1 MIPIAHING
10 GRQQSLS
17 AHLTN
22 VSRLAR
28 SFEGSDAEM
37 GNIVGAFHDLGKSS
51 DGFQRY
57 IRGESFHRVPHACVG
72 AGYLL
77 QAATEKTRWQANIAA
92 LVVAGHHGG
101 LRDLQDFQARMT
113 KANATKCLTAMPGT
127 DQLPKLPDFE
137 QLPLLRSIAALPNGS
152 VKQMAAVML
161 YTRMLFSC
169 LVDADYLDTAAF
181 MRMEEVRE
189 EAPLLEKQWES
200 VEMQDV
206 HYGHPATTLDE
217 RRTQILRACLDV
229 AGRTE
234 DSVFTLTVPTGG
246 GKTFASLAFAMRLA
260 LRCGMKRIIYVI
272 PYTSITLQT
281 AEVFRKI
288 FGDNIVL
295 EDHCQASWKSQ
306 DAEDATVRW
315 EHQAAE
321 NWDAPV
327 IVTTNNQ
334 FFESLYA
341 NRPGKCRKLH
351 NIAHS
356 VLIFDEAQ
364 MLPMPLLRPATE
376 AVRELVERYGCAAVF
391 CTATQPMLSSFFDR
405 MTEIAPQTYARDEVF
420 RRCRFVREDGA
431 LTPLEVAARMQK
443 HGQSLAVFNGK
454 ASVAKAFDALPLASR
469 FYLTTNLCPAH
480 RKAVLRQIRQR
491 LQEKLPCHVVSTSL
505 VEAGVDLDFA
515 SVWREEAGL
524 DHVIQ
529 AGGRCNREGKRNA
542 DDSLVHVFSLGTFPR
557 NRPDLQQQAQLL
569 HMVWE
574 AYPHAID
581 APEAIQLYFRKLF
594 QFNETDAFEI
604 QNLLEKYPLPFEQVA
619 KVFRIIRQEKR
630 PILIL
635 SVGTDAERHR
645 LGSVASAIREGRAT
659 RKMFRLAQQYTVD
672 VYESSYAS
680 LLADGSAEEIMDGY
694 AVLRND
700 SHYDEEKGL
709 IV

>member
-1 MIPIAHING
+1 MRMIAHTQD
-10 GRQQSLS
+10 GRTQTLDEHSL
-17 AHLTN
+17 H
-22 VSRLAR
+22 VSKLA
-28 SFEGSDAEM
+28 SCFAGSNAQM
-37 GNIVGAFHDLGKSS
+37 GNLVGAFHDIGKASE
-51 DGFQRY
+51 GFQRY
-57 IRGESFHRVPHACVG
+57 IRGESFRRVPHACVG

-77 QAATEKTRWQANIAA
+77 QAAIQKTRWQANIAA

-101 LRDLQDFQARMT
+101 LRDLQDFQEGMKKEDT
-113 KANATKCLTAMPGT
+113 QNSLTAMPESV
-127 DQLPKLPDFE
+127 QLPKLPDIE
-137 QLPLLRSIAALPNGS
+137 QLPLLQSIAALPSGS
-152 VKQMAAVML
+152 VEQVAAVML

-181 MRMEEVRE
+181 MRPEEVRE
-189 EAPLLEKQWES
+189 KAPPIENLQES

-206 HYGHPATTLDE
+206 HYGHPATKLDE
-217 RRTQILRACLDV
+217 RRTQILRACLDI

-234 DSVFTLTVPTGG
+234 DTVFTLTVPTGG

-260 LRCGMKRIIYVI
+260 LRRGRKRIIYVI
-272 PYTSITLQT
+272 PYTSIIEQT
-281 AEVFRKI
+281 AEVFRNI
-288 FGDNIVL
+288 FGDGVVL
-295 EDHCQASWKSQ
+295 EDHCQAAWKSK
-306 DAEDATVRW
+306 DAEEEVCW
-315 EHQAAE
+315 QQLAAE

-341 NRPGKCRKLH
+341 NRPSKCRKLH

-364 MLPMPLLRPATE
+364 MLPMPLLRPAMD
-376 AVRELVERYGCAAVF
+376 VIRELVTRYGCVAVF
-391 CTATQPMLSSFFDR
+391 CTATQPMLSSFFDH
-405 MTEIAPQTYARDEVF
+405 MAEIAPQTYARDEVF
-420 RRCRFVREDGA
+420 RRCRFVREDGV
-431 LTPLEVAARMQK
+431 LTPKEVAIRMQEQA
-443 HGQSLAVFNGK
+443 QSLAVFNGK
-454 ASVAKAFDALPLASR
+454 TSVAEAFDTLPAESR

-480 RKAVLRQIRQR
+480 RKAVLRRICQR
-491 LQEKLPCHVVSTSL
+491 LQEGLPCHVVSTSL

-542 DDSLVHVFSLGTFPR
+542 DESLVHVFSIGKFPR

-569 HMVWE
+569 RMVWE
-574 AYPHAID
+574 AHPNAVD
-581 APEAIQLYFRKLF
+581 APEAIQWYFQKLF
-594 QFNETDAFEI
+594 QFNETDAFQI

-619 KVFRIIRQEKR
+619 KTFRIIREEKR
-630 PILIL
+630 LVL
-635 SVGTDAERHR
+635 AFSAGTDAERQR
-645 LGSVASAIREGRAT
+645 LEAVADAIREGRVT
-659 RKMFRLAQQYTVD
+659 RKMFRLARQYTVD
-672 VYESSYAS
+672 VYASVYAS

-700 SHYDEEKGL
+700 SRYDEEKGL

>member
-1 MIPIAHING
+1 MEVIAHTKNG
-10 GRQQSLS
+10 KTQTLSEHSL
-17 AHLTN
+17 N
-22 VSRLAR
+22 VSRYASR
-28 SFEGSDAEM
+28 FAGGDAAM
-37 GNIVGAFHDLGKSS
+37 GNLVGAFHDLGKSS
-51 DGFQRY
+51 DGFQSY
-57 IRGESFHRVPHACVG
+57 TRGESFHRVPHACVG

-77 QAATEKTRWQANIAA
+77 QAATAKTRWQANIAA

-101 LRDLQDFQARMT
+101 LRNLQDFQAGMK
-113 KANATKCLTAMPGT
+113 KADTTKCLSA
-127 DQLPKLPDFE
+127 LPKSIHLPKFPALE
-137 QLPLLRSIAALPNGS
+137 QLPLLRSTAALPNGS
-152 VKQMAAVML
+152 VEQMATVML

-169 LVDADYLDTAAF
+169 LTDADYLDAAAF
-181 MRMEEVRE
+181 MRPEEVRE
-189 EAPLLEKQWES
+189 EAPLLEKLWES
-200 VEMQDV
+200 VETQDV
-206 HYGHPATTLDE
+206 HYGHPVTTLDE

-260 LRCGMKRIIYVI
+260 LRRGMKRIIYVI

-288 FGDNIVL
+288 FSDNIVL

-327 IVTTNNQ
+327 VVTTNNQ

-341 NRPGKCRKLH
+341 NRPNKCRKLH

-364 MLPMPLLRPATE
+364 MLPMPLLRPAMD

-420 RRCRFVREDGA
+420 RRCRFVREDGV
-431 LTPLEVAARMQK
+431 LTPLEVATRMQEQK
-443 HGQSLAVFNGK
+443 QSLAIFNGK
-454 ASVAKAFDALPLASR
+454 ASVAEAFDALPLESR

-619 KVFRIIRQEKR
+619 KAFRIIRQEKR

-635 SVGTDAERHR
+635 SVGTDAERQR

-659 RKMFRLAQQYTVD
+659 RKMFRLARQYTVD
-672 VYESSYAS
+672 VYAS
-680 LLADGSAEEIMDGY
+680 A
-694 AVLRND
+694 
-700 SHYDEEKGL
+700 
-709 IV
+709 

>member
-28 SFEGSDAEM
+28 SFEGSDAAM
-37 GNIVGAFHDLGKSS
+37 GHLVGAFHDLGKSS
-51 DGFQRY
+51 DAFQRY
-57 IRGESFHRVPHACVG
+57 ICGESFHRVPHACVG
-72 AGYLL
+72 ARYLL
-77 QAATEKTRWQANIAA
+77 QAATAKTRWQANIAA

-113 KANATKCLTAMPGT
+113 KANATKCLTAMPESV
-127 DQLPKLPDFE
+127 QLPKLPDFE
-137 QLPLLRSIAALPNGS
+137 QLPLLQSITALPNGS
-152 VKQMAAVML
+152 VEQMAAVML

-169 LVDADYLDTAAF
+169 LVDADYLDAAAF

-189 EAPLLEKQWES
+189 EAPLLEKLWES

-234 DSVFTLTVPTGG
+234 DAVFTLTVPTGG

-288 FGDNIVL
+288 FGEGVVL
-295 EDHCQASWKSQ
+295 EDHCQVAWKSKE
-306 DAEDATVRW
+306 AEEKVCW
-315 EHQAAE
+315 QQLAAE
-321 NWDAPV
+321 NWDTSIV
-327 IVTTNNQ
+327 VTTSNQ

-341 NRPGKCRKLH
+341 NRPNKCRKLH

-364 MLPMPLLRPATE
+364 MLPMLLLRPAMD
-376 AVRELVERYGCAAVF
+376 AVRELVTRYGCAAVF

-420 RRCRFVREDGA
+420 RRCRFVREDGV
-431 LTPLEVAARMQK
+431 LTPLEVATRMQK

-454 ASVAKAFDALPLASR
+454 ASVAKAFDELPAESR

-480 RKAVLRQIRQR
+480 RKAVLRRIRQR
-491 LQEKLPCHVVSTSL
+491 LHEGMPCHVVSTSL
-505 VEAGVDLDFA
+505 VEAGVDLDFG

-529 AGGRCNREGKRNA
+529 AGGRCNREGERNA
-542 DDSLVHVFSLGTFPR
+542 DDSLVHVFSLGKFPR

-569 HMVWE
+569 RIVWE
-574 AYPHAID
+574 AYPDAID
-581 APEAIQLYFRKLF
+581 SPEAIQLYFRKLF

-604 QNLLEKYPLPFEQVA
+604 QNLLKKYPLPFEQVA
-619 KVFRIIRQEKR
+619 KAFRIIHEEKR
-630 PILIL
+630 PVLIL
-635 SVGTDAERHR
+635 SAGTDAERQR
-645 LGSVASAIREGRAT
+645 LGSVASAIREGHAT
-659 RKMFRLAQQYTVD
+659 RKMFRLARQYTVD
-672 VYESSYAS
+672 VYTSAYEA

-700 SHYDEEKGL
+700 SRYDEEKGL